1 MPSSNGALV
10 WDTVGTRKYHTG
22 ISHVA
27 LYVAPG
33 TGETAETNSDY
44 KAGVAWQGVTA
55 LNENPEGAEA
65 TAVYADN
72 IKYLNTYSA
81 EDFKC
86 TIECLDYPD
95 EFDVCLGI
103 AAFGSGGSI
112 TQQARRTFG
121 LAYVHNIGSDTQ
133 GNEADQVMHLVYGC
147 YAAPT
152 ERNHSTINENTE
164 QDSMSFEIST
174 TPVNVTANSNAY
186 KATAHIYV
194 KKSVAGDTKWGNLY
208 DQVFGKND
216 SAVSA
221 DDGKIPTLIK
231 PDTVYSIL
239 SAT

>member
-1 MPSSNGALV
+1 MANAALV
-10 WDTVGTRKYHTG
+10 WDTVGTRKFHTG

-33 TGETAETNSDY
+33 TGESANTNSDY
-44 KAGVAWQGVTA
+44 KTGVAWQGVTA

-86 TIECLDYPD
+86 TLECLDYPD

-103 AAFGSGGSI
+103 QAFGTGGSI
-112 TQQARRTFG
+112 TQQDRRSFG
-121 LAYVHNIGSDTQ
+121 LAYVHNIGSDTA
-133 GNEADQVMHLVYGC
+133 GNNSDEVLHLVYGG

-174 TPVNVTANSNAY
+174 TPVNVTANSNGY

-194 KKSVAGDTKWGNLY
+194 KKSVAGQTKWGNLY
-208 DQVFGKND
+208 NQIFGKDN
-216 SAVSA
+216 SSVGA
-221 DDGKIPTLIK
+221 DDGYEATLLK
-231 PDTVYSIL
+231 PDKVYEIL

>member
-1 MPSSNGALV
+1 MADKMLV
-10 WDTVGTRKYHTG
+10 WDTVGTRKFHTG
-22 ISHVA
+22 ISKVA

-33 TGETAETNSDY
+33 TGESAETNSDY
-44 KAGVAWQGVTA
+44 KKGVAWQGVTA

-81 EDFKC
+81 EDFKA
-86 TIECLDYPD
+86 TLECLDYPD
-95 EFDVCLGI
+95 DFNVCLGI
-103 AAFGSGGSI
+103 EEFGDDGAFI
-112 TQQARRTFG
+112 TQQERRSFG
-121 LAYVHNIGSDTQ
+121 LAYIHNIGSDTK
-133 GNEADQVMHLVYGC
+133 GNNDDEVLHMVYGG

-186 KATAHIYV
+186 KATAHLFF
-194 KKSVAGDTKWGNLY
+194 KKSTLGTTKWNNLIAAVY
-208 DQVFGKND
+208 GTNGE
-216 SAVSA
+216 SATDA
-221 DDGKIPTLIK
+221 YLPK
-231 PDTVYSIL
+231 PDKVYEIT